1 MAGGLLMRFSSLH
14 THSIYCDGTDEI
26 ETICRSAFEKGLV
39 SLGFSSH
46 APLSLCRDAAA
57 EIPDSDWHM
66 KAEKTSAYLA
76 EIEEARK
83 RWAGKLDIYSGFEA
97 DYIEGLASPA
107 ELRRRLP
114 GLDYI
119 IGSVHYLVP
128 SGGGLFTVDGP
139 LEEAERGFREGFGG
153 DGGAFT
159 GKYWDTVEEMI
170 GKGGFDILGHA
181 DLVKKN
187 NGEGRFF
194 DPEDAQYLR
203 RAGKIAESAL
213 KAGIALEINTGG
225 INRGRFPE
233 TYPSVKIARLFRE
246 AGVPALITADAHRA
260 EDLDGHYGIALQT
273 LREAG
278 YREHALFQGRRD
290 GKAVWKREALRLKCS
305 WD

>member
-1 MAGGLLMRFSSLH
+1 MAGGLLMRFSSFH

-46 APLSLCRDAAA
+46 APLSLCWHAVT
-57 EIPDSDWHM
+57 EIPDTDWHM
-66 KAEKTSAYLA
+66 KAEKFPAYLA

-83 RWAGKLDIYSGFEA
+83 RWAGKLDIYSGLEA
-97 DYIEGLASPA
+97 DYMEGLASPA
-107 ELRRRLP
+107 ELHRRLS

-119 IGSVHYLVP
+119 VGSVHYLVP
-128 SGGGLFTVDGP
+128 SGEAPFTVDGP
-139 LEEAERGFREGFGG
+139 LEETERGFREGFGG
-153 DGGAFT
+153 DGEAFT
-159 GKYWDTVEEMI
+159 GKYWDTVGEMI
-170 GKGGFDILGHA
+170 GKGGFDILGHV

-194 DPEDAQYLR
+194 DPEDAHYLR
-203 RAGKIAESAL
+203 RAGEIAESASQ
-213 KAGIALEINTGG
+213 AGIVVEVNTGG
-225 INRGRFPE
+225 INRGRIPE
-233 TYPSVKIARLFRE
+233 TCPSVKILRFFRE

-278 YREHALFQGRRD
+278 YGEHVLFQGRCN
-290 GKAVWKREALRLKCS
+290 GKAVWEHEALSGRLL
-305 WD
+305 